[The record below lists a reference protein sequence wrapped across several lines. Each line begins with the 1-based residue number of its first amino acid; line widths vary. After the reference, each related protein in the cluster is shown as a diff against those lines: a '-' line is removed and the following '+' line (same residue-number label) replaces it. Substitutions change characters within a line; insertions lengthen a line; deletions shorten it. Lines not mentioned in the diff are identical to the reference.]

1 MKQIVI
7 TAIVLLQASVLLH
20 KSTCDVV
27 FLNTQESLAPQPS
40 SSAFT
45 PALSPGKKKLISLT
59 FLFLSIFF
67 RFGLLV
73 LTYAFNDYVS
83 FVRYNF
89 HLFGRKQHSFNL
101 SLKKIVALWLWGSFL
116 HWVTRKISL
125 YLPFSFVTLI
135 SIAVKLVTFHT
146 ISLLGLQFS

>member
-27 FLNTQESLAPQPS
+27 FLNTQEESLAPQPS

-89 HLFGRKQHSFNL
+89 HLFGRK
-101 SLKKIVALWLWGSFL
+101 
-116 HWVTRKISL
+116 
-125 YLPFSFVTLI
+125 
-135 SIAVKLVTFHT
+135 
-146 ISLLGLQFS
+146 